1 MNDIRQYIE
10 NIRKELN
17 VSEREL
23 ARSIEISQ
31 TYINNI
37 IKDKTNPSSRILI
50 QIARALENHGYSY
63 SKIVSDFS
71 VITGIKL
78 NNEYKREINTLDFGF
93 RKQLI
98 KDIEQAQEQ
107 LLNSYKVLED
117 KRKLLE
123 EQI

>member
-1 MNDIRQYIE
+1 MTLGEYIE

-63 SKIVSDFS
+63 SKLLVIS
-71 VITGIKL
+71 V
-78 NNEYKREINTLDFGF
+78 
-93 RKQLI
+93 
-98 KDIEQAQEQ
+98 
-107 LLNSYKVLED
+107 
-117 KRKLLE
+117 
-123 EQI
+123 